1 MLVFIKPGISDLPT
15 PFEKMKAD
23 SVSGALEKRIRH
35 MMLEEQKKTAKGRID
50 LFVQK
55 SLKSVGRH
63 QSAKRL
69 EECSRGKYC
78 GNIYCK
84 TCRDRMAAKMLGRYQ
99 SHIKKQKMD
108 ETACK
113 DRLRFITILHQLI
126 PADKHQ
132 VAEVQKYVRQEYRN
146 FSTKWGCWY
155 QGAFEYELIDML
167 KVSNFVAD
175 VGSQSRK
182 KEILLRLGGYTPNLF
197 DEHDWSWTD
206 DVGKQRTDY
215 ILLHTHFLMD
225 GGNNDWDDIITNLR
239 RRWSGDYITDVS
251 TLWDFSKR
259 PLDDSLWKIA
269 SYPFKNRCRYHYDFG
284 NYEWEKDDD
293 DFDDVNAFT
302 ANELLTIFDI
312 YKHMMGSK
320 NTGHLLSAKNTP

>member
-99 SHIKKQKMD
+99 THI
-108 ETACK
+108 
-113 DRLRFITILHQLI
+113 
-126 PADKHQ
+126 
-132 VAEVQKYVRQEYRN
+132 
-146 FSTKWGCWY
+146 
-155 QGAFEYELIDML
+155 
-167 KVSNFVAD
+167 
-175 VGSQSRK
+175 
-182 KEILLRLGGYTPNLF
+182 
-197 DEHDWSWTD
+197 
-206 DVGKQRTDY
+206 
-215 ILLHTHFLMD
+215 
-225 GGNNDWDDIITNLR
+225 
-239 RRWSGDYITDVS
+239 
-251 TLWDFSKR
+251 
-259 PLDDSLWKIA
+259 
-269 SYPFKNRCRYHYDFG
+269 
-284 NYEWEKDDD
+284 
-293 DFDDVNAFT
+293 
-302 ANELLTIFDI
+302 
-312 YKHMMGSK
+312 
-320 NTGHLLSAKNTP
+320 